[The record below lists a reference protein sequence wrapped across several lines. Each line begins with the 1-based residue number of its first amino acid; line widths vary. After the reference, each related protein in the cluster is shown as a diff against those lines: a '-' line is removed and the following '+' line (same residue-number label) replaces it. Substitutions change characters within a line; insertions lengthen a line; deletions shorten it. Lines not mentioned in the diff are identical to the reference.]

1 MRLDD
6 VSDSQSVD
14 VILEA
19 SGESAGCL
27 LAADLGKCVPRTKL
41 EKMSHVIY
49 LEAYES
55 SGSTS

>member
-6 VSDSQSVD
+6 ISDSQSVD

-27 LAADLGKCVPRTKL
+27 LATDLGKRVPGIKL

-49 LEAYES
+49 
-55 SGSTS
+55 